1 MFKKIRNRCMVGLA
15 MIMVLMMAGCS
26 VKEDT
31 TAATTAAEN
40 KTGSG
45 ETEQVKEN
53 TSGEA
58 GSSYKIA
65 YCTKRWSGS
74 EHWITVKEGIDSE
87 IRPEDEYIF
96 VDCNGDLDA
105 QVKALE
111 DLVAQGVDAI
121 ICSPRD
127 PDGVVAAFEKIHEAG
142 IKLICL
148 DCSSSAPEFQDACVK
163 MDYYSTGELCA
174 EHLMEAIGK
183 KGKVLM
189 YYDFP
194 NVEANERADGFRD
207 VASKYSDV
215 KLVEIDGFGT
225 LDEALLKLEDALI
238 ANPDTVAIWGYNTQS
253 AQAAISLLES
263 MNMECLVTCVDATS
277 IEVENIRAGRQLGGA
292 AQFPYEMGALAAKTV
307 YEILDGENVS
317 GDVLLES
324 EWVDSSNVDEFA
336 TKMGFDKK

>member
-1 MFKKIRNRCMVGLA
+1 MFKNTKNKIMVGAAVLLA
-15 MIMVLMMAGCS
+15 LSMAGCT
-26 VKEDT
+26 VKEET
-31 TAATTAAEN
+31 ASTAADKTTNAE
-40 KTGSG
+40 SG
-45 ETEQVKEN
+45 ELT
-53 TSGEA
+53 GESVSKGDA
-58 GSSYKIA
+58 SYKIA

-74 EHWITVKEGIDSE
+74 EHWITVKEGIDSV
-87 IRPEDEYIF
+87 IRPEDDYIF

-127 PDGVVAAFEKIHEAG
+127 PDGVVAAFEKVHEAG
-142 IKLICL
+142 VKLICL
-148 DCSSSAPEFQDACVK
+148 DCSSSAPQFQDACVK

-174 EHLMEAIGK
+174 EHLMEAIGQ

-207 VASKYSDV
+207 VASKCSDV

-263 MNMECLVTCVDATS
+263 MNMDCLVTCVDATS

-292 AQFPYEMGALAAKTV
+292 AQFPYEMGAMAAETV
-307 YEILDGENVS
+307 YKILDGEDIS

-336 TKMGFDKK
+336 AKMGFDKK